1 MKSRLAGIRF
11 WQSWRMNLPEGKK
24 QICFLPSGEKLQCTG
39 EQWTGCMFC
48 PVGCHLTDFGK
59 FKRLKKF
66 NPRLYDYC
74 MEELGE
80 KKLLDWVEKNYARGS
95 HIAA

>member
-1 MKSRLAGIRF
+1 
-11 WQSWRMNLPEGKK
+11 
-24 QICFLPSGEKLQCTG
+24 
-39 EQWTGCMFC
+39 MFC

-80 KKLLDWVEKNYARGS
+80 KKLLDWVEKNYARGMMTFCS
-95 HIAA
+95 QEIALGKTEVQIERTSGCLWQI